1 MIMSNEFLNC
11 MSLIYAS
18 TGFLTLYIGIS
29 LFKGKIAFEDL
40 IELFPPSV
48 LVFIFLIGSLII
60 AFIEIGLSLVVL
72 HLINYNLYTGNI
84 AILIRWL
91 RYGIPTL
98 FIIAIEG
105 FIAIEVYQYGKAN
118 KQNQINKKN

>member
-1 MIMSNEFLNC
+1 MSNEFLNC

-72 HLINYNLYTGNI
+72 HLINYNLYTDNI
-84 AILIRWL
+84 AILMRWL
-91 RYGIPTL
+91 RHGILTL
-98 FIIAIEG
+98 LIIVYEVRIV
-105 FIAIEVYQYGKAN
+105 IEVYRYGKAN

>member
-1 MIMSNEFLNC
+1 MSNEFLNC

-118 KQNQINKKN
+118 KQNQK

>member
-1 MIMSNEFLNC
+1 MSNEFLNC

-60 AFIEIGLSLVVL
+60 TFIEIGLSLVVL
-72 HLINYNLYTGNI
+72 HLINYNLYTDNI
-84 AILIRWL
+84 AILMRWL
-91 RYGIPTL
+91 RHGILTL
-98 FIIAIEG
+98 LIIVYEVRIV
-105 FIAIEVYQYGKAN
+105 IEVYRYGKAN
-118 KQNQINKKN
+118 KQNQNEKEGK

>member
-1 MIMSNEFLNC
+1 MSNEFLNC
-11 MSLIYAS
+11 MSLIYVS
-18 TGFLTLYIGIS
+18 MGFLILYISIS
-29 LFKGKIAFEDL
+29 LFKGKLTFEDL
-40 IELFPPSV
+40 NELFLPFPF
-48 LVFIFLIGSLII
+48 VFVVIGCSII
-60 AFIEIGLSLVVL
+60 TFIQIGLFLVEV

>member
-60 AFIEIGLSLVVL
+60 TFIEIGLSLVVL